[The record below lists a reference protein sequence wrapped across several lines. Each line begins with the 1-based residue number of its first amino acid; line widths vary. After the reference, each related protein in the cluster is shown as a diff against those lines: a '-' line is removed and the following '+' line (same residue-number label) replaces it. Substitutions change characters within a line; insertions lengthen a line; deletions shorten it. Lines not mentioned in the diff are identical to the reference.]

1 MKIKLK
7 PILNA
12 IGRFFVIILLPIL
25 FVKYFNEYFSYLGVS
40 FGEYS
45 IPIIITG
52 FIYIAFRFLEE
63 YYENPKYKMI
73 FGGFALGMITFWT
86 YYLLNRGNFAV
97 NVEGIRVTIYYYP
110 LLVILII
117 FLILRYPEIFMKYYS
132 ELRKYDRKKRQQSSA
147 QESL

>member
-1 MKIKLK
+1 MKLK

-12 IGRFFVIILLPIL
+12 TGRFFLIILLPIL

-40 FGEYS
+40 LREYG

-52 FIYIAFRFLEE
+52 LIYISFRFLEE

-73 FGGFALGMITFWT
+73 FGGIALGMIIFWT
-86 YYLLNRGNFAV
+86 YYLLNRGVFSV

-117 FLILRYPEIFMKYYS
+117 FMLLRYPEIFMKYYS
-132 ELRKYDRKKRQQSSA
+132 ELQKYDRKKKQQSSA
-147 QESL
+147 EESL